1 MAGTKVNFPD
11 EDNWTWRTVDD
22 RDMEDILADLFQD
35 GLQVVDFER
44 IIAKHNDNS
53 VC

>member
-11 EDNWTWRTVDD
+11 ENNWTWRTVGDID
-22 RDMEDILADLFQD
+22 IEDILADLFLN
-35 GLQVVDFER
+35 GLQVIDYER
-44 IIAKHNDNS
+44 INARHDENV